1 MLDVALHEMPRI
13 VQRQRRSRPDALSLE
28 RFVPTFDLAVRL
40 RIVGVAVATAQK
52 FTLTILSSYK
62 STVFS
67 VSS

>member
-1 MLDVALHEMPRI
+1 MVFEIGVSIHMLARKVEQESTGID
-13 VQRQRRSRPDALSLE
+13 RQRGDRGDQA
-28 RFVPTFDLAVRL
+28 
-40 RIVGVAVATAQK
+40 GVAAATAQK